1 MVCTGMGEGDIRFD
15 VLLLACTLRG
25 SLQSIQSRPP
35 PPLLLPILDCFW
47 SQRAKRRTGRRRGGG
62 GGGTSTDNE
71 RATVFGLFQLASEM
85 LRLFDPTL
93 EPQPAPPSEP
103 LNLIPIYRS
112 PRIVGALLPGKSLPA
127 RQPVC
132 QTPSKHW
139 FTTSVFQPLPYLIT
153 S

>member
-62 GGGTSTDNE
+62 E
-71 RATVFGLFQLASEM
+71 QVRIMKE
-85 LRLFDPTL
+85 RLFLACFSWPRRCCACST
-93 EPQPAPPSEP
+93 PPWSRSQPRP
-103 LNLIPIYRS
+103 RS
-112 PRIVGALLPGKSLPA
+112 PSTSSPSTAALGLWALCCPVSLCPHVSLFVKPQA
-127 RQPVC
+127 STGLRH
-132 QTPSKHW
+132 PSSNHCH
-139 FTTSVFQPLPYLIT
+139 T
-153 S
+153 